1 MSDRNYWTTLRQR
14 KISRRTMLGASAK
27 AGVGAAGLALVGCGG
42 DDDDAAPVAIDTSA
56 ATAAGGE
63 AAAAAQEASSA
74 AAAADAAAA
83 AAEAAAAAAA
93 AAESDDVA
101 QAVAAAQAAADA
113 ASEAAAAAA
122 AAGVE
127 GAAAMAQI
135 AAEAAEAAA
144 AAAREAGS
152 GDTAATQ
159 AAVAA
164 AADAAAAA
172 QAAAAAAAA
181 VVEEVSA
188 AAAALGARAEFVDWT
203 VPWPI
208 NEIDLDAEIVF
219 AISFDQG
226 GLDQHKIG
234 SDGNYIS
241 HGAVHDS
248 LVEISPETK
257 DLLPHL
263 CTLEWA
269 DEGGVCIGT
278 PARAMFHDG
287 SWLTAHD
294 LAFTYDRMGGVAAYH
309 QGGETSDHPAGWQPS
324 RDSWGASYWLR
335 NEAIDDN
342 TWLVELPQY
351 DASLWG
357 TIGIP
362 GNVSVFSQ
370 ADTERRGDEAADNH
384 PMGTGP
390 FRFVSHADEEDFVF
404 ERFEDHF
411 QPIDHPIRVPHYAH
425 HKRLV
430 GLVRPEL
437 QSRIAGIEAGEIDAG
452 TELGLNAVAP
462 FIDDPDF
469 TVQFVPGPGWT
480 IHNIF
485 PNLWKET
492 REDGTPN
499 PWMDERVRIAAN
511 LAINRDAIA
520 EGLLLGAPPIEPMYG
535 YRGVVGYPSVE
546 DARAADWGYDPD
558 RARALLA
565 EAGYPDGFDETLYYT
580 PDWGGDLQE
589 DIALTTAQMLSE
601 VGIRAQPVSIGIGEY
616 FTDAYTRGG
625 PTGTAPVGLY
635 WFWANYQA
643 DPGVMWTCCTN
654 FEGFYTMAIHGDP
667 SLDELYE
674 QIKVERDP
682 ERRKELTSDLFLRH
696 KRGAWFI
703 NVIEPPDGVLTRGDV
718 NWPVGGAFGSIGALN
733 TYSIQ
738 KRRA

>member
-1 MSDRNYWTTLRQR
+1 M
-14 KISRRTMLGASAK
+14 
-27 AGVGAAGLALVGCGG
+27 
-42 DDDDAAPVAIDTSA
+42 
-56 ATAAGGE
+56 
-63 AAAAAQEASSA
+63 
-74 AAAADAAAA
+74 
-83 AAEAAAAAAA
+83 
-93 AAESDDVA
+93 
-101 QAVAAAQAAADA
+101 
-113 ASEAAAAAA
+113 
-122 AAGVE
+122 
-127 GAAAMAQI
+127 
-135 AAEAAEAAA
+135 
-144 AAAREAGS
+144 
-152 GDTAATQ
+152 
-159 AAVAA
+159 
-164 AADAAAAA
+164 
-172 QAAAAAAAA
+172 
-181 VVEEVSA
+181 
-188 AAAALGARAEFVDWT
+188 
-203 VPWPI
+203 
-208 NEIDLDAEIVF
+208 
-219 AISFDQG
+219 
-226 GLDQHKIG
+226 
-234 SDGNYIS
+234 
-241 HGAVHDS
+241 
-248 LVEISPETK
+248 EISPETK

-294 LAFTYDRMGGVAAYH
+294 LAFTYDRMGGVAEYH
-309 QGGETSDHPAGWQPS
+309 NGGETSDHPAGWQPS

-342 TWLVELPQY
+342 TWLVELPQF

-357 TIGIP
+357 AIGIP

-370 ADTERRGDEAADNH
+370 ADTERRGDEALDNS

-390 FRFVSHADEEDFVF
+390 FRFVSHADEADFVF

-411 QPIDHPIRVPHYAH
+411 QPVDHPIRVPHYAH
-425 HKRLV
+425 HKTLI

-485 PNLWKET
+485 PNLWKDT

-535 YRGVVGYPSVE
+535 YRGVVGYPSE
-546 DARAADWGYDPD
+546 EQAREVDWGYDPE

-565 EAGYPDGFDETLYYT
+565 EAGYSDGFDETLYYT

-589 DIALTTAQMLSE
+589 DLALTTAQMLSE
-601 VGIRAQPVSIGIGEY
+601 VGIRANPVSIGIGEY

-625 PTGTAPVGLY
+625 PSLTAPVGLY

-654 FEGFYTMAIHGDP
+654 FEGFYTMAIHDDP

-682 ERRKELTSDLFLRH
+682 ERRKELLSELFLQH

-718 NWPVGGAFGSIGALN
+718 NWPVGGAFGSIGPLN

-738 KRRA
+738 KRRAT